1 MRISDWSSD
10 VCSSDLRDGAAQQFA
25 APARLGLGDL
35 RRGAAFASAR
45 LSRSDVPRSGL
56 GAGRYGAA
64 RAVSRGRRAFRE
76 TLPRDAALDAADR
89 GRSARDRTSG
99 VSAKRVTVRVAHG
112 GDRIPKK
119 TTNTKN
125 SKQIK
130 KKPNK

>member
-35 RRGAAFASAR
+35 RRGAAFARAR
-45 LSRSDVPRSGL
+45 LSRRDVPRSGL

-76 TLPRDAALDAADR
+76 PPPLDAAER
-89 GRSARDRTSG
+89 KG
-99 VSAKRVTVRVAHG
+99 VGEGKSVAVRVVLEG
-112 GDRIPKK
+112 RRIMKKK
-119 TTNTKN
+119 TKT
-125 SKQIK
+125 K
-130 KKPNK
+130 KK